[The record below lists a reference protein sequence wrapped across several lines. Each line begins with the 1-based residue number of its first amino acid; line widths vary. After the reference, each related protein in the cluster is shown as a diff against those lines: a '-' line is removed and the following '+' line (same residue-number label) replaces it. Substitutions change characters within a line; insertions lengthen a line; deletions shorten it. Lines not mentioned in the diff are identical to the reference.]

1 MAIITVFYSKLII
14 CFFLTVGVVLLVKYK
29 QLFIRWQQ
37 EKENVVFL
45 SGFILFRVL
54 PWIIVFLVA
63 NQEPRGDIPFFFGK
77 AIHAKVGE
85 MVYRDFWSY
94 HAPLFP
100 YIISIPLFIW
110 HNAKAIVA
118 LMLLIE
124 TAILWFCYKSYRT
137 SHNNALQLVWL
148 YWLLPATFAYM
159 LIGGQED
166 VWFSGIALLMLYHI
180 RKKPEDYE
188 LGLGII
194 FSIAMIAI
202 KASFIIFL
210 FPLLIL
216 VKNYMKMLA
225 VMSVIGGITVGIL
238 YYWIGDLFLMPIQHT
253 SQLMSP
259 NLFSISRPF
268 IELFYQ
274 VDESNSTLIN
284 WAGLFF
290 SILLPSLIAWKVR
303 KLSIEQTI
311 IPVFIACFASLI
323 IFQPSSPGAYMI
335 AFVLLLVFEL
345 IDTDNKTHLWMLMVL
360 NWMTVIQPFL
370 FVYLGQ
376 VQYTSFSYFK
386 DPLYL
391 LEGLTQ
397 VINVICLIWVIN
409 LAYLKSQKADRNMDS
424 IRIES

>member
-1 MAIITVFYSKLII
+1 MAIITVFYIKLII
-14 CFFLTVGVVLLVKYK
+14 CFFLTVGVYLLVRKK
-29 QLFIRWQQ
+29 DLLVRWQQ
-37 EKENVVFL
+37 GQDKVYFLTGFFIFRVIPWIVVF
-45 SGFILFRVL
+45 V
-54 PWIIVFLVA
+54 VA

-124 TAILWFCYKSYRT
+124 TVILWFCYKVYKPKRT
-137 SHNNALQLVWL
+137 NALQLVAL
-148 YWLLPATFAYM
+148 YWMLPATFAYM

-166 VWFSGIALLMLYHI
+166 VWFSGVALLMLYHI
-180 RKKPEDYE
+180 RKNPTDYE
-188 LGLGII
+188 MGVGII
-194 FSIAMIAI
+194 FAVAMITI

-216 VKNYMKMLA
+216 VRNYMKILV
-225 VMSVIGGITVGIL
+225 VMSLIGGITVGIL
-238 YYWIGDLFLMPIQHT
+238 YFWIGDLFLMPIQHT

-259 NLFSISRPF
+259 NLFSVSRPF
-268 IELFYQ
+268 VELFYQ
-274 VDESNSTLIN
+274 VDENNSTLIN

-290 SILLPSLIAWKVR
+290 SILLPSMIAWKVR
-303 KLSIEQTI
+303 KQSIEETI
-311 IPVFIACFASLI
+311 IPVFVACFASLI

-345 IDTDNKTHLWMLMVL
+345 IDTDKKSHIFMLMIL
-360 NWMTVIQPFL
+360 NWMTVVQPFL

-386 DPLYL
+386 APSHL
-391 LEGLTQ
+391 LEWLTQ
-397 VINVICLIWVIN
+397 IINVICLVWVIN
-409 LAYLKSQKADRNMDS
+409 LAYQKSLKAGRYPKMSV
-424 IRIES
+424 